1 MVRSGCFCN
10 PGAAE
15 VAFRMAAGVLARR
28 LDEIKD
34 GFTHTRLQQCTGRDV
49 LVGAVRASIVMAN
62 NLDDI
67 HRTADVIGSFAIGA

>member
-1 MVRSGCFCN
+1 MLRSGCFCN

-15 VAFRMAAGVLARR
+15 VAFRKDAGVLAHC

-34 GFTHTRLQQCTGRDV
+34 GLTLTRLQQGTGPDV
-49 LVGAVRASIVMAN
+49 PVGAVRASIGMAN

-67 HRTADVIGSFAIGA
+67 HRTADVIGSFAVGA